1 MERMEEE
8 VPDSEYRAYQQFI
21 SNSRWDY
28 SGVNCKVAVDTSY
41 LPAKH
46 KRRSGC
52 PTGLIIDESAH
63 LKKGDHSVGV
73 ATQYAGIVSKIINV
87 FVTFLTMIY

>member
-8 VPDSEYRAYQQFI
+8 VSDSEYRAYQQFI

-28 SGVNCKVAVDTSY
+28 LGGNRKVAVDTSY
-41 LPAKH
+41 LLAKH
-46 KRRSGC
+46 KIRSGF

-63 LKKGDHSVGV
+63 LKKGEHSV
-73 ATQYAGIVSKIINV
+73 
-87 FVTFLTMIY
+87 